1 MNLRCNVVRNEK
13 SSAADNFHPALFSR
27 KLVDVVVIGRSS
39 GLHHIRETFPS
50 LMEQW
55 CEVADA

>member
-1 MNLRCNVVRNEK
+1 VVRNEK
-13 SSAADNFHPALFSR
+13 SSAADIFHPALFSR

-39 GLHHIRETFPS
+39 GSHHIRETFPS